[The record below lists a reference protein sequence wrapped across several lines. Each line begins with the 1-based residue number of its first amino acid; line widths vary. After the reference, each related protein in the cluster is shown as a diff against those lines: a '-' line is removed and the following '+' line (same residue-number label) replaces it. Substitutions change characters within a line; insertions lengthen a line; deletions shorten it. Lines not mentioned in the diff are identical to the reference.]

1 MASKDGRIQ
10 DLLLLF
16 TKSPQAPMSGI
27 VSFTAKISLP
37 PEKRPCLEKVELQ
50 GDFGVDAGSFTKP
63 DTQRGVNRLGQ
74 GALGDKDHK
83 SENEDTDS
91 QNVLSGLKGHILL
104 RNAFPG
110 AWAATTGYALAKPG
124 KAL

>member
-1 MASKDGRIQ
+1 
-10 DLLLLF
+10 
-16 TKSPQAPMSGI
+16 MSGI

-110 AWAATTGYALAKPG
+110 EWAATTGYALAKPG
-124 KAL
+124 KPL